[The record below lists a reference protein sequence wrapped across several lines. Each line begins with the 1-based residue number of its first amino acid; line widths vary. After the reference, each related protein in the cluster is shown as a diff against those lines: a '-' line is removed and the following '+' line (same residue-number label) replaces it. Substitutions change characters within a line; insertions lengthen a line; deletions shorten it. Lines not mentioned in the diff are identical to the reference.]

1 MAAPKLVSAVVAPGR
16 TVYAETEAYKAW
28 DADSKRE
35 IDVVKAR
42 NPKGPGESVSLP
54 EPEVA
59 RLRALGFLLAEGAV
73 AVVKDGPAIATD
85 EGPRVTTDK
94 AK

>member
-1 MAAPKLVSAVVAPGR
+1 MAAPKLISAIVAPGR
-16 TVYAETEAYKAW
+16 TVYHETETYKEW

-35 IDVVKAR
+35 IDMVKAR
-42 NPKGPGESVSLP
+42 NPKGPGDLVSLP

-59 RLRALGFLLAEGAV
+59 RLRALGFLLAEGSI

-85 EGPRVTTDK
+85 EGPKVTTDK